1 MKKHK
6 LPKDSFIGGYYIN
19 KKLCDYFITSFNNQ
33 RDRAGPGKINSK
45 IGPREVDKNRKDS
58 LDLEVPCDLFTGIVG
73 EYRLELQKCLN
84 EYIKTYPQLN
94 DLARFNVK
102 NNFNIQY
109 YKPGG
114 GFKKWHNERTNL
126 NATNRILVFMTY
138 LNDVDDGGTEFKY
151 QKIITP
157 AKKGLTLIWPTDW
170 PFTHRGQISKTK
182 EKYIITGWFN
192 YY

>member
-19 KKLCDYFITSFNNQ
+19 KKLCDYFITSFNKQ
-33 RDRAGPGKINSK
+33 RDKAGPGKINSK
-45 IGPREVDKNRKDS
+45 VGPREIDKSRKDS
-58 LDLEVPCDLFTGIVG
+58 LDLQVPCDLFTGIVG

-114 GFKKWHNERTNL
+114 GFKKWHFER
-126 NATNRILVFMTY
+126 ARIFNSKRVLVFMTY
-138 LNDVDDGGTEFKY
+138 LNNIDEGGTIFKY
-151 QKIITP
+151 QKITTP
-157 AKKGLTLIWPTDW
+157 SIKGLTLIWPTD
-170 PFTHRGQISKTK
+170 FTHTHKGQIVNEEKT
-182 EKYIITGWFN
+182 IITGWFELL
-192 YY
+192 